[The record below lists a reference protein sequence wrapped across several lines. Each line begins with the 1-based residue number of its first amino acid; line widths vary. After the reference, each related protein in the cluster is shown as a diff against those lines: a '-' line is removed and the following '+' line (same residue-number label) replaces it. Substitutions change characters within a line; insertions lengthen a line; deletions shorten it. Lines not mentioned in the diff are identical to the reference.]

1 MAQITPLGIKDNA
14 QGIITTEKDH
24 SAMCHSYRRAP
35 GAFVLAL
42 ALLAIGA
49 GQAPPQA
56 GNPAAKVDVE
66 RVGPQVGTRLPDF
79 SLRDQ
84 HGDVHSL
91 KSLLG
96 PKGARI
102 VFFRSADW

>member
-1 MAQITPLGIKDNA
+1 
-14 QGIITTEKDH
+14 
-24 SAMCHSYRRAP
+24 MCHSSRRAP
-35 GAFVLAL
+35 SVFVLAL

-49 GQAPPQA
+49 GQARPQSDD
-56 GNPAAKVDVE
+56 PAKVDVK
-66 RVGPQVGTRLPDF
+66 RVGPQVGAVLPGF

-84 HGDVHSL
+84 HGEARSL

-96 PKGARI
+96 PNGALI

>member
-1 MAQITPLGIKDNA
+1 
-14 QGIITTEKDH
+14 
-24 SAMCHSYRRAP
+24 MCHSYRRAP
-35 GAFVLAL
+35 GVFAVAL
-42 ALLAIGA
+42 ALLASLA
-49 GQAPPQA
+49 GHASPQS

-84 HGDVHSL
+84 HGDVHTM

-96 PKGARI
+96 PKGALV